1 MPMVIS
7 KDHVTIKNKMSAVLV
22 KQHGKRKPKQDY
34 TRRLC
39 PSSSTLRLQFK
50 STLSKEEI
58 TYNKSQTAQ
67 NMMQVMEDE
76 LGLPFMS
83 SFSFNGLTVKQL
95 HACAHAQLRQ
105 TLCHPKDYIPPG
117 SSVHE
122 SLQARILEWVAMLS
136 SRRSS

>member
-1 MPMVIS
+1 MSMVIS
-7 KDHVTIKNKMSAVLV
+7 KDHVTLKNKMSAVLV

-122 SLQARILEWVAMLS
+122 ILQAGILEWAAIS
-136 SRRSS
+136 SPRGSS